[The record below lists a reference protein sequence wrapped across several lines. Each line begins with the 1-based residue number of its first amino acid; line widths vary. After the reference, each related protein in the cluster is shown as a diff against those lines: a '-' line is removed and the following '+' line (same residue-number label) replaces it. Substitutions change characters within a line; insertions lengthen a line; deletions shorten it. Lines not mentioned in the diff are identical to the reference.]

1 MKSTALRAALLTA
14 MFAVP
19 LATFAQYSQQGSSG
33 ATTAAPGTPAAT
45 PQAGLEGARSKHC
58 DTMTGAE
65 RDQCLKDEA
74 AKTESKGPS
83 DSAATGAS
91 APSNT
96 SGSGNAIQAPAA
108 QEKPAKEL
116 VYRQP
121 TG

>member
-19 LATFAQYSQQGSSG
+19 LATFAQYSQQGGSG
-33 ATTAAPGTPAAT
+33 ASSAPTTAAPGTPAAT

-74 AKTESKGPS
+74 AKTDSKGPS
-83 DSAATGAS
+83 DGAASGAS
-91 APSNT
+91 TPSNT
-96 SGSGNAIQAPAA
+96 GGGSGDSANAPAT
-108 QEKPAKEL
+108 QEKPAK
-116 VYRQP
+116 
-121 TG
+121 

>member
-33 ATTAAPGTPAAT
+33 ASSAPTTAAPGTPAAT

-65 RDQCLKDEA
+65 SEQCPEDEA
-74 AKTESKGPS
+74 AKTDSKVPS
-83 DSAATGAS
+83 DCDASGARATS
-91 APSNT
+91 DT
-96 SGSGNAIQAPAA
+96 SRGNGDNA
-108 QEKPAKEL
+108 
-116 VYRQP
+116 
-121 TG
+121 